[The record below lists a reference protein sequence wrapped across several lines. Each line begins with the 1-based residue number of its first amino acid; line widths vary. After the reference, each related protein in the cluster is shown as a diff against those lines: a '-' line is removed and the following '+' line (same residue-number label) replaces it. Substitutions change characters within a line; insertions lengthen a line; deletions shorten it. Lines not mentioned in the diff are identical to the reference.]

1 VRISLLTWKEY
12 AYLEVDTGMKKDLE
26 RGNDS
31 VSWKGG
37 QKSVVMSF
45 GRRMR
50 RSDVMMLE
58 NGSVV

>member
-1 VRISLLTWKEY
+1 LTWKEY

-26 RGNDS
+26 RENDS

-37 QKSVVMSF
+37 QKSVVMSL
-45 GRRMR
+45 RRKMR
-50 RSDVMMLE
+50 RRDGMMMVE